1 MNEILPDLLVLVHV
15 DHSLVI
21 KMGLLQERIVYPL
34 QVRWIKDTSA
44 DSSLLSANFQ
54 ELDAL
59 ARISGKDR
67 WAQELDAAFCLASI
81 IDEIEAA
88 DVIPFIDLNM
98 KNSKLS
104 ATYKQAVDA
113 LTDLSKK
120 AVVFIDTRRTTSDPR
135 SFKRILRSSHR
146 HYPIATKKVL
156 LRTLLEN
163 VANEARK
170 RGLTRQERHQ
180 EKKLRRKIMQIR
192 QQIRKSGTSLEKK
205 VALQAISHRTIEWF
219 LMYRIRGQD
228 EGLYG
233 IIKKQDLLIGEGQH
247 TSWLVGETILNARC
261 QFIFTGLKCVAWIY
275 YGITGNRQRFMCA
288 CYNWRHEQHF
298 LFIIYIAFFVGKAPI
313 LIQ

>member
-1 MNEILPDLLVLVHV
+1 
-15 DHSLVI
+15 
-21 KMGLLQERIVYPL
+21 
-34 QVRWIKDTSA
+34 
-44 DSSLLSANFQ
+44 
-54 ELDAL
+54 
-59 ARISGKDR
+59 
-67 WAQELDAAFCLASI
+67 
-81 IDEIEAA
+81 
-88 DVIPFIDLNM
+88 
-98 KNSKLS
+98 
-104 ATYKQAVDA
+104 
-113 LTDLSKK
+113 
-120 AVVFIDTRRTTSDPR
+120 
-135 SFKRILRSSHR
+135 
-146 HYPIATKKVL
+146 
-156 LRTLLEN
+156 
-163 VANEARK
+163 
-170 RGLTRQERHQ
+170 
-180 EKKLRRKIMQIR
+180 MQIC